1 MNHTHAEPDQI
12 HDHHEGDHGHNHD
25 HSQHSGDNG
34 NIHNHTHHHGS
45 LKGGKLGI
53 AIAVNL
59 LITIAQ
65 LIGGFIS
72 GSLALYSDALH
83 NFSDVIALVIS
94 YIADKLA
101 ARSYSDQKTFGFKRA
116 EILAAMINAGTLV
129 FVGGFLI
136 YEGVSRLFH
145 PEQIGSGW
153 VIGLAVFS
161 IVGNTLCVILLKG
174 DAEDNL
180 NIKSAYLHLLTDV
193 MTSVAVL
200 VGGLLMSLYQ
210 IYWVDSVLSILIALY
225 LIRAS
230 WGILMETLRVVMQF
244 APAHLDIREIEKT
257 ILTCPEIRGMHH
269 IHLWQIDDKTVNLE
283 AHLQFKE
290 DVKLSESNRVVNT
303 INALLQETFDINH
316 TIFQTE
322 FNTDHPP
329 DLLYNPTGQ

>member
-1 MNHTHAEPDQI
+1 MAHC
-12 HDHHEGDHGHNHD
+12 HEHNHD
-25 HSQHSGDNG
+25 HHHHVSDNG
-34 NIHNHTHHHGS
+34 QSHNHTHQHGS

-83 NFSDVIALVIS
+83 NFSDVIALIIS

-101 ARSYSDQKTFGFKRA
+101 GRSYSDRKTFGFKRA

-136 YEGVSRLFH
+136 YEGVSRFFH
-145 PEQIGSGW
+145 PEPIGSAW
-153 VIGLAVFS
+153 VISLAVLS
-161 IVGNTLCVILLKG
+161 IIGNTLCVVLLKG

-193 MTSVAVL
+193 MTSIAVL
-200 VGGLLMSLYQ
+200 IGGLLMFMYQ

-230 WGILMETLRVVMQF
+230 WGILLETLRVVMQF
-244 APAHLDIREIEKT
+244 APAHLDIRKIEKT
-257 ILTCPEIRGMHH
+257 ILTCPEIKGIHH
-269 IHLWQIDDKTVNLE
+269 IHLWQIDDKTVNME

-290 DVKLSESNRVVNT
+290 DINLSESSRVVN
-303 INALLQETFDINH
+303 IVNKLLQKTFGINH
-316 TIFQTE
+316 TIFQAE
-322 FNTDHPP
+322 FETDHAP
-329 DLLYNPTGQ
+329 DLLYNPNAKK

>member
-1 MNHTHAEPDQI
+1 MTHTHAGEDQTHKHQNDHDHT
-12 HDHHEGDHGHNHD
+12 HDHHHHTGDNGHNHS
-25 HSQHSGDNG
+25 HA
-34 NIHNHTHHHGS
+34 HNHGN

-53 AIAVNL
+53 SIAVNL

-101 ARSYSDQKTFGFKRA
+101 GRSYSDRKTFGFKRA

-136 YEGVSRLFH
+136 YEGVSRFFH
-145 PEQIGSGW
+145 PEPIGSVW
-153 VIGLAVFS
+153 VISLAVFS
-161 IVGNTLCVILLKG
+161 IVGNTLCVVLLKG

-200 VGGLLMSLYQ
+200 IGGLLMSWYQ
-210 IYWVDSVLSILIALY
+210 IYWIDSVLSILIALY

-244 APAHLDIREIEKT
+244 APAHLDIRKIEKT
-257 ILTCPEIRGMHH
+257 ILTCPEIKGMHH

-290 DVKLSESNRVVNT
+290 DVHLSGSSRV
-303 INALLQETFDINH
+303 INIINELLQETYGINH
-316 TIFQTE
+316 TTFQTE
-322 FNTDHPP
+322 FDTDHAP
-329 DLLYNPTGQ
+329 DLLYNPTGK

>member
-1 MNHTHAEPDQI
+1 MAPINSEPDQNHE
-12 HDHHEGDHGHNHD
+12 HDHH
-25 HSQHSGDNG
+25 DNG
-34 NIHNHTHHHGS
+34 QTHNHTHQHGS

-53 AIAVNL
+53 AIAANL

-94 YIADKLA
+94 YIADKLTG
-101 ARSYSDQKTFGFKRA
+101 RSYSDRKTFGFKRA

-136 YEGVSRLFH
+136 YEGVSRFFH
-145 PEQIGSGW
+145 QEPIGTVW
-153 VIGLAVFS
+153 VISLAVFS

-174 DAEDNL
+174 DAGDNL

-200 VGGLLMSLYQ
+200 IGGVLMTLYQ
-210 IYWVDSVLSILIALY
+210 VYWVDSVLTILIALY
-225 LIRAS
+225 LIRAA

-283 AHLQFKE
+283 AHLHFKE
-290 DVKLSESNRVVNT
+290 DVNLSESNRVINT
-303 INALLQETFDINH
+303 INTLLQEKFAINH

-322 FNTDHPP
+322 FDTDHAP
-329 DLLYNPTGQ
+329 DLLYNPIKK